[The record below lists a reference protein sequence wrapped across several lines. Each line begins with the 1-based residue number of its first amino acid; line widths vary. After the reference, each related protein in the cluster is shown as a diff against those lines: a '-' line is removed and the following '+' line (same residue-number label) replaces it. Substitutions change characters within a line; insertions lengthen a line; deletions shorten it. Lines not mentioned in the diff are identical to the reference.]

1 MHHPAPS
8 DEASEHR
15 ASDDALADLPNRVLF
30 HDRLERSLEKLRR
43 QPGSIA
49 VLFVDLDQCKII
61 AEASGQAAADRAL
74 REGARRLRASVRGS
88 DTVARLAGDGFAVLC
103 EPAVDQVAA
112 AAVAQRVLN
121 SLARPFDGV
130 AAAISARASI
140 GIRMVVDADDLPHEI
155 ARDADAALYHA
166 KRDGR
171 ACFRFFDTHTGAAED
186 APIDLRERLDA
197 GALMVHYQPVLDTAT
212 GAIVAVEALARLRGI
227 DGRTVPPSEFIDAAE
242 LSGLIERLGSLVL
255 QQACADVAKIRR
267 EHPALRVSVNVSL
280 RQLADATTA
289 TVVLGALSDAGL
301 PADALTLEITET
313 TVLSAVPNA
322 PIVIR
327 ALADAGV
334 QIALDDFAT
343 GHASLELLRIV
354 HADEMKI
361 DRTLVQGVASAGV
374 DHDIVATLIDLAH
387 RRGLRVVAEG
397 VETIEQADALA
408 RLGCDQLQGFLY
420 SRPVPY
426 DDLVRLLAQGARSRS
441 SSSTSTAGS
450 RERSPN
456 RSAQS

>member
-1 MHHPAPS
+1 MHNPAPS
-8 DEASEHR
+8 ERAPEHQ
-15 ASDDALADLPNRVLF
+15 ASDDALTNLPNRVLL
-30 HDRLERSLEKLRR
+30 HDRLEQSLEQLRR

-49 VLFVDLDQCKII
+49 VLFIDLDQCNII
-61 AEASGQAAADRAL
+61 TETSGQAAGHRAL
-74 REGARRLRASVRGS
+74 QEGARRLRASVRGS

-103 EPAVDQVAA
+103 EPAVDRAAA

-121 SLARPFDGV
+121 SLARPFEGV
-130 AAAISARASI
+130 PSALSARASI
-140 GIRMVVDADDLPHEI
+140 GIRLVVDADDLPHEI
-155 ARDADAALYHA
+155 ARDADTALYHA

-186 APIDLRERLDA
+186 TPIDLRERLDA

-227 DGRTVPPSEFIDAAE
+227 DGRTVPPSEFIDTAE

-255 QQACADVAKIRR
+255 RQACADVAKIRL
-267 EHPALRVSVNVSL
+267 EHPTLRVSVNVSL
-280 RQLADATTA
+280 RQLADNAIA
-289 TVVLGALSDAGL
+289 AVVEHALLDAGL
-301 PADALTLEITET
+301 PADALTLEITEST
-313 TVLSAVPNA
+313 ALSAVPNA
-322 PIVIR
+322 GIVVR

-334 QIALDDFAT
+334 QIALDDFGT
-343 GHASLELLRIV
+343 GNTSLELLRIIS
-354 HADEMKI
+354 ADEMKI
-361 DRTLVQGVASAGV
+361 DRTFVQGVASEGV

-387 RRGLRVVAEG
+387 RRGMQVVAEG

-426 DDLVRLLAQGARSRS
+426 DDLVRLLGQGARSVP
-441 SSSTSTAGS
+441 SSSTSTARG